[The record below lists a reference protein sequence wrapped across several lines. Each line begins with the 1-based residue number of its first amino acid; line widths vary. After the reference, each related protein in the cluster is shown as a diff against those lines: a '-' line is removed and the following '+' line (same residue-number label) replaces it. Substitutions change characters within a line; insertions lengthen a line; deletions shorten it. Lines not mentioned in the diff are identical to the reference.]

1 MHWPTKLCIWSLT
14 NSITSITNN
23 RRGVES
29 SRKLQNY
36 WQHSLQI
43 CMW

>member
-1 MHWPTKLCIWSLT
+1 MHWPTKLCIG
-14 NSITSITNN
+14 SITNN